1 MRPVV
6 VVHGIWDNA
15 ASVAPLAEALRQR
28 GRTEVH
34 ALSLDP
40 PWGNASIEALAEQ
53 LADYVARL
61 KAQLCVAAVDLV
73 GFSMGALVSRTYL
86 QLLAGAA
93 HVRSFVSISGP
104 HRGTWTA
111 YGLPLAGVK
120 QMRPGSPLLQRLG
133 ADVSH
138 LSDVAVHCLYT
149 PYDAMIVPSV
159 SGVLGGAR
167 SVHRVP
173 VLLHRLM
180 LFDTRVHRLV
190 GDLLQGDAPNP
201 TPDGPEPRED

>member
-15 ASVAPLAEALRQR
+15 QSVAPLARALRER
-28 GRTEVH
+28 GRDQVH

-40 PWGNASIEALAEQ
+40 PWGNASMEALAEQ
-53 LADYVARL
+53 LRDYVERL
-61 KAQLCVAAVDLV
+61 KARLSVAAIDLV

-86 QLLAGAA
+86 QLFAGAE

-111 YGLPLAGVK
+111 YGLPLVGVK

-138 LSDVAVHCLYT
+138 LREVAVHCLYT
-149 PYDAMIVPSV
+149 PYDAMIVPSL

-180 LFDTRVHRLV
+180 LFDARVHRLV
-190 GDLLQGDAPNP
+190 CDLLQS
-201 TPDGPEPRED
+201 ED

>member
-15 ASVAPLAEALRQR
+15 ASVAPLAQALRRR
-28 GRTEVH
+28 GREQVH

-53 LADYVARL
+53 LHDYVQQLKARL
-61 KAQLCVAAVDLV
+61 AVAAVDLV

-86 QLLAGAA
+86 QLLAGAS

-111 YGLPLAGVK
+111 YGLPLAGVR

-138 LSDVAVHCLYT
+138 LERVAVHCLYT
-149 PYDAMIVPSV
+149 PYDTMIVPSA
-159 SGVLGGAR
+159 SGVLSGAR

-180 LFDTRVHRLV
+180 LFDARVHQLV
-190 GDLLQGDAPNP
+190 GDLLQS
-201 TPDGPEPRED
+201 ED